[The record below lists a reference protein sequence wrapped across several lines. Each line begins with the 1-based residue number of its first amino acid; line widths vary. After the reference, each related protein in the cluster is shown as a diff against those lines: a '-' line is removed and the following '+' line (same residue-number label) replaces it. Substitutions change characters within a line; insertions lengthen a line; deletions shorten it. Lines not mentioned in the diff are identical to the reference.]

1 MIKVATINDR
11 SPILAF
17 VQKQF
22 QKNWVYEVEHALME
36 SVSKCFIATEGGKI
50 LGFACFDSSAKGF
63 FGPIDKNPCFVQA
76 K

>member
-1 MIKVATINDR
+1 MIKVVKINDR
-11 SPILAF
+11 IPILAF

-36 SVSKCFIATEGGKI
+36 SVSKCYIATEGGII

>member
-1 MIKVATINDR
+1 MIKVVKINDR
-11 SPILAF
+11 IPILAF

-22 QKNWVYEVEHALME
+22 QKNWVYEVEYALME

>member
-1 MIKVATINDR
+1 MIKVVKIND
-11 SPILAF
+11 SIPILAF
-17 VQKQF
+17 VQKHF

-36 SVSKCFIATEGGKI
+36 SVSKCFVATEGGKI

-63 FGPIDKNPCFVQA
+63 FGTIDGNSCFVQA